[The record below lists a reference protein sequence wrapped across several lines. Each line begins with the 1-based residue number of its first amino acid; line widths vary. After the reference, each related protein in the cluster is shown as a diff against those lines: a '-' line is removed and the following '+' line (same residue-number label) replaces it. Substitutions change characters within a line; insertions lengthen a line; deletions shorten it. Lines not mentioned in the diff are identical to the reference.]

1 MTSRTRSEP
10 GGTPEEWIGGPGPDR
25 AREDRPG
32 GPGPDRAREDG
43 RGGPGG
49 LGPGDVRE
57 DGAAGGGQVARLAEV
72 LARAADGLG
81 PTPLE
86 LAEVLW
92 LAGRAA
98 DPGGPDPAAAAGA
111 PDLHPPPP
119 RPDEP
124 PASPGPPP
132 APPAHTPDPPSGTS
146 PKEPAAVARVPLRL
160 PGPRSGGD
168 GAYRALLAPAPPMLS
183 HPLALQ
189 RALRPL
195 KRRVPAPVGHELD
208 EEATAHRIARLGA
221 DPRWWLPV
229 LRPAAERWLTLHLV
243 HDAGPTMP
251 VWRPLIRELR
261 TALAQS
267 GVFRTVEVHRL
278 SADGTT
284 GPGGPAAP
292 HGDGRSVTLLISD
305 CMGPQWRAGPAG
317 TRWYRTLRR
326 WARTMPVA
334 VIQPLPERLWR
345 TTALPAATALLS
357 APGRAAPNAAYSL
370 EFCTADSAQ
379 EPASG
384 TLPLPVLEATS
395 PWLATWARLVAS
407 PARTGLTGSVGLLA
421 PEPPPAALDAEG
433 RGDVDRLDAEEL
445 VLRFRSI
452 ASPEAFRLAGHL
464 AVGQPQLP
472 VMRLVQAAVEPDPR
486 PQHLAEV
493 ILSGVLTTTAGPP
506 GSYAFRPGVREVLL
520 RTLPHTARSRTAG
533 LLARAGQVIDAR
545 AGVTAGDFRVVAP
558 DEAGGAHAAGEPIA
572 EVGQDSVRRLGGRA
586 PRELIGGRYRLL
598 RQRGLGRRV
607 WEAVDEQDA
616 DRRVVVHLYPPQEGS
631 PARFLR
637 EAEALAGVRSPHV
650 ASVLDFGTDG
660 DTPYLVVEFA
670 DGVTLTELLATGG
683 TGVSCAAFVRVV
695 SDGVA
700 GLRALHAQ
708 GLVRGQRGP
717 EGLLLRPDG
726 TVVLSRFAL
735 GEESLDKDAAWDLF
749 HFGQEIRQLAS
760 GVDVPPEHGRLL
772 DLIDAG
778 DLAEAARYARGP
790 QLRERTRWGFALLGP
805 LRVTLGGREVPGRL
819 SPEAKALLCLLLHRA
834 GRRVTHRE
842 LVEGLWEQPPP
853 EGTADSHLLRL
864 SGELRRLLGPGTVA
878 ALSDGYALHV
888 PGAEIDAHRCELLGT
903 GTPDM
908 LREAL
913 DLFRGDPLEE
923 IPGPFAAR
931 ERARLRALR
940 TRIVGALDELGAPG
954 AAVDGPRPARPVVVF
969 EADGL
974 GDLTRVVTRL
984 MSRGNLA
991 PDAYEVLPRADGCVV
1006 RTEPGAYVLPVLVAV
1021 VRGLPEAVADLAE
1034 VSRLRVT
1041 FWHEPIAAQQDGAD
1055 VPERVRHVLD
1065 RAGADLVVVVSPPLY
1080 EQYTRS
1086 SAALGPQRF
1095 QPLRTAPGTEP
1106 LAWYCR
1112 LPRTADAAD
1121 RDLVRG
1127 PFTTAD
1133 PAALGPGEPGRTA
1146 IVHTLPDGSAAVLD
1160 PAAVRG
1166 ARHGQPATYYEVDLT
1181 VHRAGDLL
1189 TLPASGGDRFT
1200 ATVELSWH
1208 VVDPVAFVRG
1218 RVSDVAGVLFDHFAK
1233 EAAAVTRRH
1242 LPYRARAAAQ
1252 AVDAALRE
1260 WPVPGLAVT
1269 HSVQLAPARPSGRTG
1284 RRAGRDEPSLPTLLD
1299 NARTVLI
1306 GFDGPVTT
1314 LFSAPAARQAALELL
1329 GLVTEHRD
1337 PRQALG
1343 GRPLLRDKGRSSVA
1357 PGSFVHP
1364 LEVLRAFADQGVAPA
1379 LRERLDRIELNA
1391 AANSPLS
1398 AQALSLVR
1406 ALDAAGRRVS
1416 VVTDVSERAVHRV
1429 LDRHGLPL
1437 AGVHGRGPDLTRLMP
1452 EPDRLRHA
1460 LDAAVPPAPP
1470 EAALLVSSS
1479 PAELTAARRLGL
1491 PCVGYVS
1498 RHTAEEQLLAAG
1510 CDATVFF
1517 FEPLLHAARSL

>member
-10 GGTPEEWIGGPGPDR
+10 GGAPEEWTGGPGPDD
-25 AREDRPG
+25 AREDGPG
-32 GPGPDRAREDG
+32 GPGGPRPDRAREDG
-43 RGGPGG
+43 P
-49 LGPGDVRE
+49 
-57 DGAAGGGQVARLAEV
+57 AGGGQVARLAEV

-81 PTPLE
+81 LTPLE

-92 LAGRAA
+92 LAGRTA

-111 PDLHPPPP
+111 PDLLPPPP
-119 RPDEP
+119 RPDER

-132 APPAHTPDPPSGTS
+132 AQPAGTPAAPSGTS
-146 PKEPAAVARVPLRL
+146 PKEPGAARVPLRL

-168 GAYRALLAPAPPMLS
+168 GAYRTLLAPAPPMLS
-183 HPLALQ
+183 RPLALQ

-195 KRRVPAPVGHELD
+195 KRRVPAPLGHELD

-229 LRPAAERWLTLHLV
+229 LRPASERWLTLHLV

-278 SADGTT
+278 AADGTT
-284 GPGGPAAP
+284 GPGPAAP

-326 WARTMPVA
+326 WATTMPVA

-345 TTALPAATALLS
+345 TTALPAATARLS
-357 APGRAAPNAAYSL
+357 APGRAAPNAAYTV
-370 EFCTADSAQ
+370 EFCTADPAHESA
-379 EPASG
+379 PG

-421 PEPPPAALDAEG
+421 PEPPPAVLDAEG

-558 DEAGGAHAAGEPIA
+558 DEAGDAHAAGEPIA
-572 EVGQDSVRRLGGRA
+572 EVGRDSVRRLGGRA
-586 PRELIGGRYRLL
+586 PRELIGGRYRLV

-607 WEAVDEQDA
+607 WEAVDEQEA

-650 ASVLDFGTDG
+650 ASVLDFGTDA
-660 DTPYLVVEFA
+660 DTPYLVVEFT
-670 DGVTLTELLATGG
+670 DGVTLTELLATSGA
-683 TGVSCAAFVRVV
+683 GVSCAVFVRVV

-735 GEESLDKDAAWDLF
+735 GEDSLGKDAAWDLF
-749 HFGQEIRQLAS
+749 HFGQEVRQLAS
-760 GVDVPPEHGRLL
+760 EVDVPPEHGRLL

-778 DLAEAARYARGP
+778 DLVEAARYARGP

-853 EGTADSHLLRL
+853 EDTAAGHLLRL

-888 PGAEIDAHRCELLGT
+888 PGAEIDTERCEVLGVRAPNQ
-903 GTPDM
+903 GPEARRLM
-908 LREAL
+908 LQEAL
-913 DLFRGDPLEE
+913 DLFRGDPLEGV
-923 IPGPFAAR
+923 PGPFAAR
-931 ERARLRALR
+931 ERARLHALCAG
-940 TRIVGALDELGAPG
+940 IESALDELGAPG
-954 AAVDGPRPARPVVVF
+954 AALDGPRPARPVVVF

-974 GDLTRVVTRL
+974 GDQHDHLTRVVTRL

-991 PDAYEVLPRADGCVV
+991 PGAYEVLPRADGCVV

-1041 FWHEPIAAQQDGAD
+1041 FWHEPGSAREDGAD

-1065 RAGADLVVVVSPPLY
+1065 RAAADLVVVVSPPLY

-1086 SAALGPQRF
+1086 SAALGPERF
-1095 QPLRTAPGTEP
+1095 QPLRTAPGTDP

-1112 LPRTADAAD
+1112 LARTADATD

-1133 PAALGPGEPGRTA
+1133 LAALGPGEPGRTA

-1166 ARHGQPATYYEVDLT
+1166 PHRGRPATYYEVDLT

-1208 VVDPVAFVRG
+1208 VEDPVAFVRG

-1284 RRAGRDEPSLPTLLD
+1284 RRAGRGEPSLPVLLD

-1314 LFSAPAARQAALELL
+1314 LFSASAARQAALELL
-1329 GLVTEHRD
+1329 RLVAEHRD
-1337 PRQALG
+1337 PQAALG

-1364 LEVLRAFADQGVAPA
+1364 LEVLRAFADQGVAAA

-1406 ALDAAGRRVS
+1406 ALHAAGRRVS

-1470 EAALLVSSS
+1470 DAALLVSSS

-1498 RHTAEEQLLAAG
+1498 RHAAEEQLLAAG

>member
-1 MTSRTRSEP
+1 MR
-10 GGTPEEWIGGPGPDR
+10 
-25 AREDRPG
+25 
-32 GPGPDRAREDG
+32 
-43 RGGPGG
+43 
-49 LGPGDVRE
+49 
-57 DGAAGGGQVARLAEV
+57 
-72 LARAADGLG
+72 
-81 PTPLE
+81 
-86 LAEVLW
+86 
-92 LAGRAA
+92 
-98 DPGGPDPAAAAGA
+98 
-111 PDLHPPPP
+111 
-119 RPDEP
+119 
-124 PASPGPPP
+124 ASPGPPP
-132 APPAHTPDPPSGTS
+132 APPAATPAAPSGTS
-146 PKEPAAVARVPLRL
+146 PKEPGAARVPLRL

-208 EEATAHRIARLGA
+208 EEATAHRIARFGA

-229 LRPAAERWLTLHLV
+229 LRPAAERWLALHLV

-278 SADGTT
+278 AADGTT

-345 TTALPAATALLS
+345 TTALPAATARLS
-357 APGRAAPNAAYSL
+357 APGRAAPNAAYTV
-370 EFCTADSAQ
+370 EFSTADPAH

-407 PARTGLTGSVGLLA
+407 PARMGLTGSVGLLA
-421 PEPPPAALDAEG
+421 PEPPHAALDAEG

-558 DEAGGAHAAGEPIA
+558 DEAGDTHAAGEPIA
-572 EVGQDSVRRLGGRA
+572 EVGRDSVRRLGGRA
-586 PRELIGGRYRLL
+586 PRELIGGRYRLV

-607 WEAVDEQDA
+607 WEAVDEQEA
-616 DRRVVVHLYPPQEGS
+616 GRRVVVHLYPPQEGS

-637 EAEALAGVRSPHV
+637 EAEVLAGVRSPQV
-650 ASVLDFGTDG
+650 ASVLDFGTDAQ
-660 DTPYLVVEFA
+660 TPYLVVEFT
-670 DGVTLTELLATGG
+670 DGVTLTELLATSGA
-683 TGVSCAAFVRVV
+683 GVSCAVFARVV
-695 SDGVA
+695 SDGEA

-749 HFGQEIRQLAS
+749 HFGQEMRRLAS
-760 GVDVPPEHGRLL
+760 EVDVPPEHRRLL

-778 DLAEAARYARGP
+778 DLAEAAGYARSP
-790 QLRERTRWGFALLGP
+790 ELRERTRWGFALLGP

-842 LVEGLWEQPPP
+842 LAEGLWEQPPP
-853 EGTADSHLLRL
+853 EDAAAGHLLRL
-864 SGELRRLLGPGTVA
+864 SREVRRLLGPGTVA

-888 PGAEIDAHRCELLGT
+888 PGADIDTEGCEVLSAR
-903 GTPDM
+903 TPNQDPEARRLM

-940 TRIVGALDELGAPG
+940 TRIAGALAELGAPG

-974 GDLTRVVTRL
+974 GDRHDDLTHVVTRL

-991 PDAYEVLPRADGCVV
+991 PEAYEVLPRADGCVV
-1006 RTEPGAYVLPVLVAV
+1006 LTEPGAYVLPVLVAV

-1041 FWHEPIAAQQDGAD
+1041 FWHEPRSAQEAGAD

-1065 RAGADLVVVVSPPLY
+1065 RAAADLVVVVSPTLY

-1086 SAALGPQRF
+1086 SAALGPERF
-1095 QPLRTAPGTEP
+1095 QPLRTAPGTDP

-1112 LPRTADAAD
+1112 LPRTADATE

-1133 PAALGPGEPGRTA
+1133 LTALGPGEPGRTA

-1166 ARHGQPATYYEVDLT
+1166 ARHGRPATYYEVDLT

-1189 TLPASGGDRFT
+1189 TLPASGGNRFT

-1208 VVDPVAFVRG
+1208 VEDPVAFVRG
-1218 RVSDVAGVLFDHFAK
+1218 RISDVAGVLFDHFAK

-1284 RRAGRDEPSLPTLLD
+1284 RRAGRGEPSLPALLD

-1329 GLVTEHRD
+1329 RLVAEHRD
-1337 PRQALG
+1337 PQQALS

-1364 LEVLRAFADQGVAPA
+1364 LQVLRAFADQGVAPA
-1379 LRERLDRIELNA
+1379 LRERLDRIELDA

-1470 EAALLVSSS
+1470 DAALLVSSS

-1498 RHTAEEQLLAAG
+1498 RHAAEEQLLAAG

-1517 FEPLLHAARSL
+1517 YEPLLHAARSL